1 MDALYQPY
9 KALTAG
15 QRKLKCCIESK
26 TVETGNRFISSRDA
40 DILVPLA
47 SDARFLPLKR
57 TSSSW
62 CTSSHDPCLAKLSII
77 ALSMPIPQSLVALP
91 PSPTMIRL
99 QPFRTASTTN
109 WPVP

>member
-1 MDALYQPY
+1 MDTLYQPY

-57 TSSSW
+57 EA
-62 CTSSHDPCLAKLSII
+62 HII
-77 ALSMPIPQSLVALP
+77 QLVHIVPRSLFSKTIDN
-91 PSPTMIRL
+91 SP
-99 QPFRTASTTN
+99 
-109 WPVP
+109 